1 MDGRRSS
8 AALLFLFL
16 ALAAGS
22 LAAVAQLH
30 PPAGARYTLVALQTG
45 RGSNAKLAMR
55 TAAGGMSITGFANG
69 KHDWFALPG
78 GDGNSRRGDIP
89 MQGLGSL
96 LSVLVNNGTH

>member
-8 AALLFLFL
+8 AALLFL

-55 TAAGGMSITGFANG
+55 TAGGMSITGFANG
-69 KHDWFALPG
+69 KDDWFALPG
-78 GDGNSRRGDIP
+78 GDGSSRRGDIP

-96 LSVLVNNGTH
+96 LSVLVNNNGTH

>member
-30 PPAGARYTLVALQTG
+30 PPAGARYVLVVLQTG
-45 RGSNAKLAMR
+45 RGGNAKLAMR
-55 TAAGGMSITGFANG
+55 TAGGMSITGFANQG
-69 KHDWFALPG
+69 RSQEVLFFIVRG
-78 GDGNSRRGDIP
+78 GQP
-89 MQGLGSL
+89 YKFL
-96 LSVLVNNGTH
+96 

>member
-30 PPAGARYTLVALQTG
+30 PPAGARYVLVVLQTG
-45 RGSNAKLAMR
+45 RGGNAKLAMR
-55 TAAGGMSITGFANG
+55 TAGGMSITGFANG
-69 KHDWFALPG
+69 NDDWFALPG
-78 GDGNSRRGDIP
+78 GDGSSRRGDIP

-96 LSVLVNNGTH
+96 LSVLVNNNGTH

>member
-8 AALLFLFL
+8 AALLFL

-30 PPAGARYTLVALQTG
+30 PPAGTRYTLVALQTG

-78 GDGNSRRGDIP
+78 AAAAAAATSPCRAWAAC
-89 MQGLGSL
+89 
-96 LSVLVNNGTH
+96 